1 MRWAGYVVGK
11 RNAYKVFMGKPEG
24 KGPLERAKRR
34 WDDNIKMYSKEVGWV
49 GMCGINWAE
58 DRTLC

>member
-1 MRWAGYVVGK
+1 MGK

-24 KGPLERAKRR
+24 KGPLERAKHR